1 MLHLVRICYKKFLLK
16 MAYFHYTNNYKIQG
30 GEKLW
35 KIMTSKTRVE
45 TMSAKKLCKLG
56 SHCEIL
62 PAVKHIPD
70 QIIVTVFQTVSICLK
85 NPENEDTEML
95 RCKHPLNPQ
104 KTIGKSNIK
113 TKHMKISFCFKWFC
127 KCFALNFFYYSSLNT
142 E

>member
-1 MLHLVRICYKKFLLK
+1 MIYLVRICYENVLFKIV
-16 MAYFHYTNNYKIQG
+16 YFYFTNNYKIWD
-30 GEKLW
+30 GENLW

-56 SHCEIL
+56 SNCEIL
-62 PAVKHIPD
+62 PAVKHIPY

-104 KTIGKSNIK
+104 KTIGKSNIR
-113 TKHMKISFCFKWFC
+113 TKHMKISYCFKWFC
-127 KCFALNFFYYSSLNT
+127 KCFALKFFYYSSLNID
-142 E
+142 